1 MDIEILNS
9 KYSQAIAERDATQA
23 ALMFALNLPPEHR
36 ACFDNAAWEY
46 LRSSAAEAAARVLH
60 LEVDILRTHRISAKI

>member
-1 MDIEILNS
+1 MDIETLNS
-9 KYSQAIAERDATQA
+9 KYSQAIAERNATQA
-23 ALMFALNLPPEHR
+23 ALMFALNLSPEHR

-46 LRSSAAEAAARVLH
+46 LRSSAAEATARALH

>member
-9 KYSQAIAERDATQA
+9 KYDQAIAERDATQA

-46 LRSSAAEAAARVLH
+46 LRLSAIEAWGRVLY
-60 LEVDILRTHRISAKI
+60 LENAFLRTHCIDMKI